1 VGVVSTLPLS
11 GIPHSIPFTIEGRAA
26 SPDEVERADYRVVNA
41 GYFRALKIPLMA
53 GREFNE
59 RDTAETPHVA
69 LISQNLGRR
78 YWPDRSPVGAHLRIN
93 DNNQGPRQVEI
104 VGVVGDVKH
113 LSLDGE
119 TAPHIYLPIQQTH
132 EDSVVWL
139 TDNQYWLLRTA
150 VDPLTLQA
158 AVRREIQ
165 AVEREAPASNIRTM
179 EQYLAASVAPRRFN
193 LWLLTVFA
201 GAALALAATG
211 LYGVI
216 SFGVAQRRHE
226 IGIRMAMGARASD
239 VLKLV
244 IGQGMALALV
254 GVALGL
260 PAALALTQLMKNLL
274 FGVSATDPLTFL
286 VIAVLLASVALLAC
300 WIPALRATKVDPLI
314 ALRCE

>member
-1 VGVVSTLPLS
+1 MVS
-11 GIPHSIPFTIEGRAA
+11 A
-26 SPDEVERADYRVVNA
+26 S
-41 GYFRALKIPLMA
+41 YFHATKIPLIA

-59 RDTAETPHVA
+59 RDTAQTAPVA
-69 LISQNLGRR
+69 LISQNLAHR
-78 YWPDRSPVGAHLRIN
+78 YWPNGNPLGAHLRIN
-93 DNNQGPRQVEI
+93 DNNQGPRLVEI

-119 TAPHIYLPIQQTH
+119 PAPHIYLPLHQTH
-132 EDSVVWL
+132 EDQVVWL
-139 TDNQYWLLRTA
+139 TNSQYWLLRTTI
-150 VDPLTLQA
+150 DPLTLSA

-165 AVEREAPASNIRTM
+165 AVDREAPTSNMRTM

-216 SFGVAQRRHE
+216 SYGVAQRRHE
-226 IGIRMAMGARASD
+226 IGIRMALGARASD

-244 IGQGMALALV
+244 IGQGIRLALA

-260 PAALALTQLMKNLL
+260 LAALALTRLMKNLL
-274 FGVSATDPLTFL
+274 FNVSATDPLTFL
-286 VIAVLLASVALLAC
+286 VIAALLVFMALLAC
-300 WIPALRATKVDPLI
+300 FVPARRAAKVNPII
-314 ALRCE
+314 ALRGE